1 MRQVNKQAR
10 LHTQS
15 GTPQPNGDLVG
26 MSERASALLACYSGA
41 GAARDRTDGV
51 ARSTGWR
58 LAFEGE

>member
-1 MRQVNKQAR
+1 MSTRERLLRRFLVAPGEAAR
-10 LHTQS
+10 IA
-15 GTPQPNGDLVG
+15 D
-26 MSERASALLACYSGA
+26 RANSSA